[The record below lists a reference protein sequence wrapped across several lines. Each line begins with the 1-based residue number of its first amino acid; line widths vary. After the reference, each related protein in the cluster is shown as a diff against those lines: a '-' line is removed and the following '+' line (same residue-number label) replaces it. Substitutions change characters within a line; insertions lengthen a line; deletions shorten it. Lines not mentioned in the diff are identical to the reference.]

1 MRPRP
6 TAVPI
11 TTRIPG
17 VMRLFSKEY
26 FTRKTIPRKRT
37 KPPIHAKSVI
47 PRNASQS
54 IAGRAGGGGGGGS
67 IGGSLTGSLGKAGF
81 GISACG
87 GKGGGTENKGEGA
100 GAVVMIGAEG
110 TASTGVRA
118 DSNSERRRSRRATL
132 FLSLCRSTA
141 PITTKTIGTSTT
153 TNPRQTNVS
162 IKNYV

>member
-37 KPPIHAKSVI
+37 KPPIHAKSLI

-67 IGGSLTGSLGKAGF
+67 IGGSLTGSWGKAGS
-81 GISACG
+81 GIDARG
-87 GKGGGTENKGEGA
+87 GKGGGTGTKREGGRA
-100 GAVVMIGAEG
+100 AVVVGA
-110 TASTGVRA
+110 
-118 DSNSERRRSRRATL
+118 D
-132 FLSLCRSTA
+132 
-141 PITTKTIGTSTT
+141 
-153 TNPRQTNVS
+153 
-162 IKNYV
+162 